1 MAGWEDSVRRK
12 GERADLER
20 LRRDAG
26 SQGNKLGE
34 DVGKG
39 APWGHSPCSVGTVSL
54 RGLRAEDEW
63 PGLALRQNCQRRGGA
78 AVCPPV
84 ELSERCGGEE
94 GQRAA
99 GPKG

>member
-1 MAGWEDSVRRK
+1 M
-12 GERADLER
+12 
-20 LRRDAG
+20 
-26 SQGNKLGE
+26 LGAKE
-34 DVGKG
+34 TSLARMSGKG
-39 APWGHSPCSVGTVSL
+39 ARWGQGTDCSGDCRAGCRKDGV
-54 RGLRAEDEW
+54 AEDEC

-94 GQRAA
+94 GQKAA